1 VRRGRGALIPGAQA
15 WAGGDGEVGALL
27 LHGFTGNPWSMRP
40 LAEAL
45 AADGLA
51 VELPR
56 LPGHGSRW
64 QELQRTDWRD
74 WAGEALSALARLRAR
89 TRARV
94 VVGQSMGATL
104 TLQLARIHADDLAGI
119 VLINPA
125 LSRTDPAL
133 RLLPVLKWL
142 LPTVGGIGND
152 IAKAGADE
160 RAYRR
165 VPLRALAS
173 LLDLQRDVQRHLGEV
188 TLPTL
193 VFTARSDHVVDPGN
207 SATVIA
213 GIAATDKAQVW
224 LERSYHVATLD
235 QDLAM
240 IAAATAEF
248 ARRVSTPPPPAPGC
262 VG

>member
-1 VRRGRGALIPGAQA
+1 
-15 WAGGDGEVGALL
+15 
-27 LHGFTGNPWSMRP
+27 MRP

-56 LPGHGSRW
+56 LPGHGTRW
-64 QELQRTDWRD
+64 QELQRTGWRD
-74 WAGEALSALARLRAR
+74 WEGEALTALARLRAR

-94 VVGQSMGATL
+94 VVGQSMGGTL
-104 TLQLARIHADDLAGI
+104 ALQLARTHADDLTGL

-125 LSRTDPAL
+125 LSRTEPAL

-152 IAKAGADE
+152 IAKASADE

-173 LLDLQRDVQRHLGEV
+173 LLELQRDVQRHLGEV
-188 TLPTL
+188 ALPTL
-193 VFTARSDHVVDPGN
+193 VFTARSDHVVDPAN
-207 SATVIA
+207 SATILA
-213 GIAATDKAQVW
+213 GIASTDKAQVW

-235 QDLAM
+235 HDLAT
-240 IAAATAEF
+240 IATTTADF
-248 ARRVSTPPPPAPGC
+248 ARRVSTPPPHPAGVRG